1 MKTLEIY
8 SIEESSEML
17 RPIVGEVAAGFPSP
31 AENYSEQ
38 DLDLNRLMIRNPDST
53 YLVKVTSHDLTG
65 DKINY
70 GDMLV
75 VDRSLRATG
84 GSLVICQIDGDYALR
99 MIRRDTPNGCLWL
112 HSLIAGEPPVQITAE
127 IGLYVWGVVTW
138 QILSF

>member
-8 SIEESSEML
+8 SLEDSNEL
-17 RPIVGEVAAGFPSP
+17 LLPLVGEVAAGFPSP

-38 DLDLNRLMIRNPDST
+38 ELDLNRLMIRNPDST
-53 YLVKVTSHDLTG
+53 YLVRVTAHEMTG
-65 DKINY
+65 DRINY

-99 MIRRDTPNGCLWL
+99 MIRRDSKSNCLWL
-112 HSLIAGEPPVQITAE
+112 HSLMSGEPPTQVTQE

-138 QILSF
+138 QIKPM